1 MNIPLI
7 VALILVSMMGA
18 DPRPAERALGP
29 WLALALTALL
39 CVVAPLAGLLFH
51 GLLTHS
57 VRADGSR
64 RFRALFQYRKLRQ
77 WLAAL
82 SLGVFFVQLSM
93 VGYPNALYVA
103 LGDHR
108 PIVLF
113 KLLCLL
119 PYLVSTVLLYIPQFL
134 TEKELG
140 IGRPRSL
147 YAYCS
152 FYFRTTVLLFLVP
165 WCILGAAYDLMD
177 GPLIPEFLHEDGS
190 RDYTTLALGSALIIA
205 VFTIA
210 PLFLKVIWVTRP
222 MPDGPLRRRLEEFAG
237 RVGFTYRNILVW
249 DTQGTGLVNAAV
261 AGLFGFC
268 RYVFITDTLLERM
281 SEDEVVAVFGH
292 EVGHARLSHMP
303 FFLTFLVAFSMF
315 LLALSGPVASALFAC
330 GLPGT
335 MIHVLIPVIMI
346 GGYWGLLFGFIS
358 RRFERQ
364 ADLYGAGWTSVEAF
378 TSALEK
384 LAELNGVPRQMPS
397 WRHFSIARRVD
408 FLDKTREDPAA
419 VRRLEANLRFALGTF
434 LVIASASVAAA
445 VIQNFTNL
453 LG

>member
-7 VALILVSMMGA
+7 VALILVSMMGEA
-18 DPRPAERALGP
+18 PRPAEAALSP
-29 WLALALTALL
+29 WLAFVLTALL
-39 CVVAPLAGLLFH
+39 CLVAPLAGLLLH
-51 GLLTHS
+51 GLVTH
-57 VRADGSR
+57 RARTGDSP
-64 RFRALFQYRKLRQ
+64 RFRALFRYRKLKQ
-77 WLAAL
+77 ALAGV
-82 SLGVFFVQLSM
+82 SLLVFFAQLAV
-93 VGYPNALYVA
+93 VGYPNALFVA
-103 LGDHR
+103 LDGQK

-134 TEKELG
+134 TERELG
-140 IGRPRSL
+140 IGRQRSL
-147 YAYCS
+147 YTYCS

-165 WCILGAAYDLMD
+165 WCVLGAAYDLMD
-177 GPLIPEFLHEDGS
+177 SPLIPEFLHEAGS
-190 RDYTTLALGSALIIA
+190 RDYTTVAFGSALIVA
-205 VFTIA
+205 VFTAA

-222 MPDGPLRRRLEEFAG
+222 LPGGPLRRRLEEFAR
-237 RVGFTYRNILVW
+237 RVGFTYRNILIW
-249 DTQGTGLVNAAV
+249 DTQGAGVVNAAV

-292 EVGHARLSHMP
+292 EVAHARLGHMP

-315 LLALSGPVASALFAC
+315 LLALSGPVASALFGY
-330 GLPGT
+330 GLPGAT
-335 MIHVLIPVIMI
+335 IQILTPVIMI

-364 ADLYGAGWTSVEAF
+364 ADLYGAGWTSLEAF
-378 TSALEK
+378 TGALEK
-384 LAELNGVPRQMPS
+384 LAVLNGVPRDIPS

-408 FLDKTREDPAA
+408 FLERTREDPAA
-419 VRRLEANLRFALGTF
+419 VRQLEANLRFALGTF
-434 LVIASASVAAA
+434 LVIACLSVAAA
-445 VIQNFTNL
+445 VIENFTDL